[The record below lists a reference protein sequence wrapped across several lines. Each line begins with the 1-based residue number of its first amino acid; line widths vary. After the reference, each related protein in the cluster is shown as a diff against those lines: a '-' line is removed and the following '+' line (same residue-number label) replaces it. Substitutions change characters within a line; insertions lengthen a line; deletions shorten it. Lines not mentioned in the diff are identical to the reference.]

1 MISQYQSDF
10 DFVTQAIED
19 GYIFLK
25 TKEEEWGFKFDE
37 VKQRCAGRL
46 SMIASDFE
54 FWLLLKEVV
63 APLHDSHTWIGFD
76 APWVTSNRWGLPF
89 EITCLEGTNY
99 VAGWREGVSPIDEID
114 IGDRVVSIGGFS
126 IHDVQT
132 IYERYEG
139 LSTRVAQEKMCMN
152 QFFSYY
158 LPDTEPDRPVKVNLI
173 SGGGR
178 KKATQVS
185 WVRSPGLSMPEPQS
199 MFSHRW
205 LRMTP
210 RLAYLR
216 IQNFFLPQFE
226 HERLA
231 VAKLNT
237 IFEEIQLADGLIIDV
252 RHNGGGSFT
261 PMKEVIA
268 RLIQKPIPNFR
279 RRWLVSG
286 NFIKYHELGARY
298 EGWKG
303 HSEWV
308 FDGEGNLPV
317 IEPASECRLRRSIPI
332 YILTDFQTLSRTE
345 ELIVLLKEADVART
359 VGETTGGG
367 YANPM
372 SVSLPE
378 TGWEFKYSVGEGRSP
393 KGFNIEGKGVKP
405 DFPVAFSLDDIGS
418 KQDRYLKEAERLYMK
433 LSEWH

>member
-1 MISQYQSDF
+1 MISLYQRDF
-10 DFVTQAIED
+10 DFVTQTIEE

-25 TKEEEWGFKFDE
+25 TKEEEWGFKFEE

-46 SMIASDFE
+46 SIIASDFE

-89 EITCLEGTNY
+89 EITYIEGTYY
-99 VAGWREGVSPIDEID
+99 VTGWREGMSPIEEID

-126 IHDVQT
+126 IYDVQT

-139 LSTRVAQEKMCMN
+139 LSTRVAQEKMCLK
-152 QFFSYY
+152 QLFSYY
-158 LPDTEPDRPVKVNLI
+158 LPDTEPDHPVKVGLI
-173 SGGGR
+173 SGDGR
-178 KKATQVS
+178 KKAKQVS
-185 WVRSPGLSMPEPQS
+185 WVRFPEFSMSGPQS
-199 MFSHRW
+199 VFSHRW
-205 LRMTP
+205 LRTHP

-226 HERLA
+226 HETLA
-231 VAKLNT
+231 VEKLNT
-237 IFEEIQLADGLIIDV
+237 IFEEIQLAEGLIIDV

-268 RLIQKPIPNFR
+268 RLIQEPIPNFR
-279 RRWLVSG
+279 RRWLVSDH
-286 NFIKYHELGARY
+286 FVKYHELGSRY
-298 EGWKG
+298 EERKG
-303 HSEWV
+303 LTEWV
-308 FDGEGNLPV
+308 FDGGGNLPV
-317 IEPASECRLRRSIPI
+317 IEPASECRLLRSIPI

-345 ELIVLLKEADVART
+345 ELVVLLKEAGVART

-367 YANPM
+367 YATPM
-372 SVSLPE
+372 SISLPE
-378 TGWEFKYSVGEGRSP
+378 TGWEFKYSVCEGRSP

-405 DFPVAFSLDDIGS
+405 DFPVALSPDDIGR
-418 KQDRYLKEAERLYMK
+418 KQDRYLKEAEHLFMELNK
-433 LSEWH
+433 